1 MICERD
7 RLVEQAQKMDMP
19 EADASGA
26 ITANIS
32 LKKPQPLIS
41 REMVA

>member
-7 RLVEQAQKMDMP
+7 RLVEQAQKLDLP
-19 EADASGA
+19 QADISGA
-26 ITANIS
+26 IIANIS
-32 LKKPQPLIS
+32 LKKPQPLIT